1 MGLWGPIILATTT
14 ALVALW
20 AAVRAYTVLS
30 KLLGVLKIAQGVFI
44 AWRVGLLQLTLA
56 HLGLNV
62 QLLITMG
69 IVGAAILVLAALA
82 FGLYEAY
89 KHVGWFRDSVNW
101 LWQAM
106 KDVFGWARDNWPLL
120 LGILTGPFGAAATA
134 ITTSFGTIK
143 DAVRWV
149 VDQVKWL
156 LEKLGPVTDAVG
168 GAVGAAGK
176 IKGPSG
182 IDLIKKAFADGG
194 TASSAGS
201 YLVGERGPEVVHLRR
216 GAVVQPNDQL
226 AAAGGDV
233 HVTVM
238 LPNGDVLARSTLRA
252 ALRKKSLS

>member
-1 MGLWGPIILATTT
+1 MTLAQFGLN
-14 ALVALW
+14 
-20 AAVRAYTVLS
+20 
-30 KLLGVLKIAQGVFI
+30 
-44 AWRVGLLQLTLA
+44 LQLMI
-56 HLGLNV
+56 G
-62 QLLITMG
+62 IG
-69 IVGAAILVLAALA
+69 IVGLVVLALAALVV
-82 FGLYEAY
+82 GVIYAY
-89 KHVGWFRDSVNW
+89 RHFEWFRNAVNW
-101 LWQAM
+101 LWQAL
-106 KDVFGWARDNWPLL
+106 KDAWTWAKDNWPLL